1 MKTHTHTKNKE
12 ILCRKRDYMKPI
24 TREMIEMWNMNKI
37 DWLGYKTSRYNPFTY
52 HHAFVFAR
60 NSGKMT
66 INNGAILCGETSHP
80 YIHTIESYDKDRFE
94 YLTEILREINEQRR
108 MPDLEQF
115 KRMRS
120 CLESFEREYSG
131 ARTRK
136 GKILIKESYTRR
148 IM

>member
-1 MKTHTHTKNKE
+1 
-12 ILCRKRDYMKPI
+12 MKPI
-24 TREMIEMWNMNKI
+24 TREMINIWDMKKV
-37 DWLGYKTSRYNPFTY
+37 DWMGYVISRKNPFTY
-52 HHAFVFAR
+52 HHAFIPAR
-60 NSGKMT
+60 MGGKYT

-80 YIHTIESYDKDRFE
+80 YIHTIESVDEDRFD

-108 MPDLEQF
+108 MPSLEQF

-131 ARTRK
+131 KRTSK
-136 GKILIKESYTRR
+136 GKILIKEEFTKR